1 MSALSHKI
9 VMLTWDP
16 ASNDTHFRNYLRFV
30 NEGGKLVVI
39 NSGDNFTGGFSKLL
53 NVTAGNYTNF
63 DGIVYGRNDS
73 TSRVMSVSGSARTI
87 DLKSVNA
94 TVSSYYINND
104 KKIAPFVL
112 EHKYGSAG
120 GEIIFVNSAGYFDAL
135 FKSPEH
141 FLSLGHIPAVLDL
154 NVANYTREY
163 LPNNAETG
171 SRFVGDLRVSGA
183 TTITTH
189 SLLLPNASN
198 TYTAENI
205 FISNGSKILN
215 QDNKKISF
223 KNALIENLTL
233 SGAYSAILESTGVV
247 SVPSWPS
254 QYDYIGM
261 SLPKTVNLT
270 LKILDKSG
278 KAEFLATTSNNTGK
292 YNVPITIGDKEE
304 ILFQNIGL
312 QNSSAANQTFIM
324 KRPGINASGNITVNN
339 LYIPYTEERDVN
351 LRGLNTSLDHLD
363 TLVTN
368 YKNASRMQYVTY
380 LKWIQ
385 TDRMPE
391 DKQIS
396 VKIPGDIS
404 ERAKREGV
412 QVPWQEVM
420 VSKNGIILLLSVVIV
435 TAVVLWRLRPTI
447 K

>member
-1 MSALSHKI
+1 
-9 VMLTWDP
+9 
-16 ASNDTHFRNYLRFV
+16 
-30 NEGGKLVVI
+30 
-39 NSGDNFTGGFSKLL
+39 
-53 NVTAGNYTNF
+53 
-63 DGIVYGRNDS
+63 
-73 TSRVMSVSGSARTI
+73 
-87 DLKSVNA
+87 
-94 TVSSYYINND
+94 
-104 KKIAPFVL
+104 
-112 EHKYGSAG
+112 
-120 GEIIFVNSAGYFDAL
+120 
-135 FKSPEH
+135 
-141 FLSLGHIPAVLDL
+141 
-154 NVANYTREY
+154 
-163 LPNNAETG
+163 
-171 SRFVGDLRVSGA
+171 
-183 TTITTH
+183 
-189 SLLLPNASN
+189 
-198 TYTAENI
+198 
-205 FISNGSKILN
+205 
-215 QDNKKISF
+215 
-223 KNALIENLTL
+223 
-233 SGAYSAILESTGVV
+233 
-247 SVPSWPS
+247 
-254 QYDYIGM
+254 M

-351 LRGLNTSLDHLD
+351 LRGLNASLDHLD
-363 TLVTN
+363 TLVTK
-368 YKNASRMQYVTY
+368 YKNASRIQYVTY

-391 DKQIS
+391 DKQVS

-420 VSKNGIILLLSVVIV
+420 VSKNGIILLLSVVCV